1 MLNHRFFFESC
12 RNSVSNSEIALNFE
26 RNSTHSNQVTTK
38 SQTPSL
44 AMPARKTAVTP
55 EGHTDDEFDSPS
67 QQFVPVGLK
76 NSIDEVVRCFIFTF
90 TVVPWM
96 LNIRF
101 KERLRR
107 ERTKVRQEIG
117 RDFSKDVSQLKT
129 RINQHYGTQKTK
141 RYV

>member
-1 MLNHRFFFESC
+1 
-12 RNSVSNSEIALNFE
+12 
-26 RNSTHSNQVTTK
+26 
-38 SQTPSL
+38 
-44 AMPARKTAVTP
+44 MPPRKKAVTP

-67 QQFVPVGLK
+67 QQFVPAGLK
-76 NSIDEVVRCFIFTF
+76 NSIDEVVRYFTF
-90 TVVPWM
+90 TFALVPWM
-96 LNIRF
+96 LNTRF

-129 RINQHYGTQKTK
+129 RINQHYETQKIK